1 MLVAAHRE
9 GETKRDIVVCLVV
22 KKMVGLQVLV
32 QLVVLIV
39 GLNGNL
45 LTSGPAGSARSVAG
59 VAGTATSVDDK
70 VRSVAGTATS
80 VDDKVGWPKHF
91 GVLRSPEEEGR
102 DGWNVTWDDEF
113 NGMLHTTVNLETF
126 LGDAEATKLCTVYC
140 FDNNVEANSA
150 VESTRRTTFDIVGT
164 TSNVD
169 YEETLRS
176 ERCFGDTVVPKLRSE
191 ECLGNVRGTE
201 VNGAAGSTLCWT
213 AMDTVPNMVLNTEN
227 NIKNYEVIGANLV
240 WAEPRGM
247 DNLGAV
253 CMIGDTVGDQNLS
266 TEQIQG
272 EYLGFGESHCDDERG
287 RVPSPARIANFDTV
301 GEMAHTDF
309 CDFGCEDG
317 Q

>member
-45 LTSGPAGSARSVAG
+45 LTSGLAGSA
-59 VAGTATSVDDK
+59 
-70 VRSVAGTATS
+70 RSVAGTATS

-102 DGWNVTWDDEF
+102 DGWNMTWDDEF

-150 VESTRRTTFDIVGT
+150 VESTRRTTFDMWG
-164 TSNVD
+164 
-169 YEETLRS
+169 LRA
-176 ERCFGDTVVPKLRSE
+176 T
-191 ECLGNVRGTE
+191 
-201 VNGAAGSTLCWT
+201 WT
-213 AMDTVPNMVLNTEN
+213 M
-227 NIKNYEVIGANLV
+227 
-240 WAEPRGM
+240 R
-247 DNLGAV
+247 
-253 CMIGDTVGDQNLS
+253 
-266 TEQIQG
+266 
-272 EYLGFGESHCDDERG
+272 
-287 RVPSPARIANFDTV
+287 
-301 GEMAHTDF
+301 
-309 CDFGCEDG
+309 
-317 Q
+317 

>member
-102 DGWNVTWDDEF
+102 DGWNMTWDDE
-113 NGMLHTTVNLETF
+113 LTVNLETF

-201 VNGAAGSTLCWT
+201 VNGA
-213 AMDTVPNMVLNTEN
+213 DTVPNTVLNTEN

-253 CMIGDTVGDQNLS
+253 CMIGWV
-266 TEQIQG
+266 
-272 EYLGFGESHCDDERG
+272 
-287 RVPSPARIANFDTV
+287 
-301 GEMAHTDF
+301 
-309 CDFGCEDG
+309 
-317 Q
+317 